1 MQRLSHVIEG
11 EGDPL
16 LLIHGMGSAST
27 AWKLVKPELKKQLT
41 GKEWRI
47 YSKAE
52 DRESNELFDNK
63 TGCIT
68 SAL

>member
-27 AWKLVKPELKKQLT
+27 AWKLVKPEL
-41 GKEWRI
+41 
-47 YSKAE
+47 
-52 DRESNELFDNK
+52 NK
-63 TGCIT
+63 IRRGIR
-68 SAL
+68 

>member
-27 AWKLVKPELKKQLT
+27 AWKLVKPELRRDYKV
-41 GKEWRI
+41 
-47 YSKAE
+47 
-52 DRESNELFDNK
+52 
-63 TGCIT
+63 IT
-68 SAL
+68 VDLEFVICGYDAISFT